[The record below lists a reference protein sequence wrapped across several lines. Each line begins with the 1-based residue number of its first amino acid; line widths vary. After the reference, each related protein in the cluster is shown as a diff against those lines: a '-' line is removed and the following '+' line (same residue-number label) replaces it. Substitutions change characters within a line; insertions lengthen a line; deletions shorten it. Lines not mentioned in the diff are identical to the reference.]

1 MSIKKLLVLLGLSC
15 LFAGCSTGKY
25 GENAFSFNGSNNKT
39 MGTNYLLGRGVAQD
53 NEKAFYYFSKAA
65 NAGDPFSQN
74 EVAYMYA
81 AGKGTERNPQQAVYW
96 YQKAA
101 GQGLASAQ
109 YNLGF
114 LYLHGIG
121 TAQDRAKATEWFE
134 KSAKHGFG
142 PAQSMLEKMKA

>member
-1 MSIKKLLVLLGLSC
+1 MSIKKVFVLLGLCC
-15 LFAGCSTGKY
+15 LFAGCSTGKL
-25 GENAFSFNGSNNKT
+25 GGDTFGFNNSSNKS
-39 MGTNYLLGRGVAQD
+39 MGIAYLLGRGVPQD

-65 NAGDPFSQN
+65 NAGDPFAQN

-81 AGKGTERNPQQAVYW
+81 AGKGTDKDSRQAVYW

-101 GQGLASAQ
+101 NQGLASAQ

-121 TAQDRAKATEWFE
+121 TAQNRAKAMEWFE

-142 PAQSMLEKMKA
+142 PAQSMLQKMKA